1 VRLLSRPKFGP
12 GSGKEG
18 ADAQLIEIVRDKML
32 GTRPSDSNHSLIGKV
47 IFAAGSRQRFAELVG
62 ST

>member
-1 VRLLSRPKFGP
+1 
-12 GSGKEG
+12 
-18 ADAQLIEIVRDKML
+18 ML